1 MNFLAHCAL
10 AADAGKIWDVAEDQS
25 RGLLAGAVIAD
36 FSKGRINPN
45 WPQPLQAG
53 IRLHR
58 RIDAVSNQNAAIRIS
73 CDRYPKTLRRYAP
86 IFVDILADYY
96 LSLNW
101 QDCSQ
106 QAIDPFT
113 QHCYS
118 AIALYADYLPE
129 HGHKFAAYMQDSNL
143 LARYHDWLTIE
154 RAIES
159 SLRRLNRADLTD
171 AALSSTRMV
180 ADHAVDD
187 FHVYYRDFRRQ
198 LAGWSNLLDAP

>member
-10 AADAGKIWDVAEDQS
+10 AADAGKIWDVTEDQS

-73 CDRYPKTLRRYAP
+73 CDRYPKTIRRYAP

-113 QHCYS
+113 QHCYF

-187 FHVYYRDFRRQ
+187 FHVYYRDFRQQ

>member
-187 FHVYYRDFRRQ
+187 FHVYYRDFRQQ
-198 LAGWSNLLDAP
+198 LDGWSNLLDAP